1 MPKTTYANQRHVI
14 ISQLPR
20 DKDNVYA
27 MFNVEALNL
36 AMKNLKY
43 NGFRMWVYFNKNQNG
58 YSFDLSPAAAK
69 KTSGIA
75 ESSFHAGVNEL
86 IEKQYLVPDEE
97 STNNYIFYEVPFS
110 MIQQILD
117 MSPNFVGKV

>member
-69 KTSGIA
+69 KASGIV

-97 STNNYIFYEVPFS
+97 STNNYIFYEVPLS
-110 MIQQILD
+110 MIQ
-117 MSPNFVGKV
+117 